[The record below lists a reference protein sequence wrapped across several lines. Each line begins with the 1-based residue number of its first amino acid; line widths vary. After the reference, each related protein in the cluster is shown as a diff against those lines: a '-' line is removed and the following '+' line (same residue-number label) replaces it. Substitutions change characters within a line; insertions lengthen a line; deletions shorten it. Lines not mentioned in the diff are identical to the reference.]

1 MDKVIKNFL
10 IKIIAESK
18 FLIKISRFRFWLY
31 EAGTFFIGYLIAAKS
46 LEDFLNLNFLI
57 YLFYFIFPANLL
69 IYGINDIFDYE
80 TDKNNPKK
88 VSYEALL
95 LPEYHKKVYF
105 YILIFNLPFL
115 IYSFLNLNLI
125 QNLFLILFLF
135 FAIFYSAKPIR
146 AKTIPILDSFF
157 SASHYVFTGIFGYYL
172 IMNQNLNFPIL
183 GFVFGILWAM
193 AMHAYSAIPDVKF
206 DKEAKVS
213 TIATFLGAKK
223 TIILCAFLYL
233 SSFLILSYI
242 EKIFILGYIPYLFL
256 MILSLKNYDDNQKIM
271 KLYKYFP
278 YINTTLPMLWSI
290 YYLTVKF
297 GGLNF

>member
-1 MDKVIKNFL
+1 MIKRNL
-10 IKIIAESK
+10 LSKIVFKFK
-18 FLIKISRFRFWLY
+18 FLIKISRFRFWIY
-31 EAGTFFIGYLIAAKS
+31 EAGTFFIGYLVATRS
-46 LEDFLNLNFLI
+46 LDDFLNPNFFVF
-57 YLFYFIFPANLL
+57 LFYFLFPANLL

-88 VSYEALL
+88 AGYEKLL
-95 LPEYHKKVYF
+95 LPEYHKEVYF

-125 QNLFLILFLF
+125 QNLFFLLFLF

-172 IMNQNLNFPIL
+172 IERENIDFPIFA
-183 GFVFGILWAM
+183 FVFGILWAM
-193 AMHAYSAIPDVKF
+193 AMHAYSAVLDIKF
-206 DKEAKVS
+206 DREAKVS

-223 TIILCAFLYL
+223 TIILCLLLYL
-233 SSFLILSYI
+233 SSFLILSNI
-242 EKIFILGYIPYLFL
+242 KKIFILGAVPYLVL

-278 YINTTLPMLWSI
+278 YINTILPMLWSI
-290 YYLTVKF
+290 YYMTVKF